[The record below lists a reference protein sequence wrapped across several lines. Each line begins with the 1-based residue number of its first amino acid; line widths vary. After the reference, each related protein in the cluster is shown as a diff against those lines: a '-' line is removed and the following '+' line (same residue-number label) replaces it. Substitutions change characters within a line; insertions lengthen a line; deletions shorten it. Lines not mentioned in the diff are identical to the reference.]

1 MLTRVTRTL
10 VATAVIL
17 AAVGGLLG
25 AVLGRDPGVGGLDG
39 ALVGLAVA
47 VAVGVHLLVR
57 SAAGRGVE
65 ASSREAAEDSVERRV
80 WVAASSGAFVD
91 AVSVLVL
98 VALLG
103 LWAEGPL
110 LRWLPLAGLAVVLA
124 DLGVRMRR
132 GWRRQVGDGA

>member
-1 MLTRVTRTL
+1 MTRTL

-25 AVLGRDPGVGGLDG
+25 AVLGRDPGAGGLDG
-39 ALVGLAVA
+39 ALLGLAVA
-47 VAVGVHLLVR
+47 LAVGVHLLVR

-65 ASSREAAEDSVERRV
+65 ASSPEAAEDSVERRV
-80 WVAASSGAFVD
+80 WVAASSATFVD

-124 DLGVRMRR
+124 DLGVRVRR